1 MDTEIHSS
9 SRWHTD
15 IYAHDATATL
25 LSITSLTDRQT
36 LFEPCG
42 WVLRYKLAGPEGW
55 ERVWSCCGAFR
66 RLSSLRSLSH
76 IHVLPCK
83 YIPATKGQHWAL
95 GCSLEHNSL
104 ARGIQPSLPVFWG
117 VPSSL
122 LLDTA
127 CLGRYRLP
135 RFPWYGAWY
144 GIFPWGCF
152 QWEGCKGWTTQPASA
167 PKQTTWCRAWGL
179 ISCRTS
185 VAGRAAWGGGAFV
198 IAFVSGGSPRP
209 GWALPDLLPSETQPV
224 SGWAFAALEWLR
236 IRKGALGASA
246 WRGSALLPSRACLGL
261 GETSTRAPWQ
271 YAESRRAR
279 SALLRP
285 PRAKPRRGRGR
296 GGIRDHRADRTA
308 GVRLRAPWVAR
319 AQTPAGREECANA
332 RCFLFRL
339 ISRCLASRGLWE

>member
-185 VAGRAAWGGGAFV
+185 VAGRAAWGGGGFRHRFCLWGVTKVWLSPSRPPTEWDPARV
-198 IAFVSGGSPRP
+198 RVGICSPRVTTDP
-209 GWALPDLLPSETQPV
+209 EGCTWCIRLEGLCLVTLSGLPWFGGDVPKAPLAVRGEQ
-224 SGWAFAALEWLR
+224 A
-236 IRKGALGASA
+236 GAL
-246 WRGSALLPSRACLGL
+246 
-261 GETSTRAPWQ
+261 
-271 YAESRRAR
+271 R
-279 SALLRP
+279 SAQ
-285 PRAKPRRGRGR
+285 A
-296 GGIRDHRADRTA
+296 T
-308 GVRLRAPWVAR
+308 
-319 AQTPAGREECANA
+319 Q
-332 RCFLFRL
+332 
-339 ISRCLASRGLWE
+339 S